1 MVVDTKLRFAYDD
14 SELHLH
20 IVKFQ
25 SIMNRIVQECR

>member
-1 MVVDTKLRFAYDD
+1 MAVDTKLRFACDV

-25 SIMNRIVQECR
+25 NIMNRIVQECR